1 MTIGEIIINY
11 RNAHKLSQREFAKQ
25 CGLSNGTISNIESG
39 VNPRTHEILAPNL
52 TTINQLAKGM
62 NMSIN
67 NLIEVADDVPIS
79 LYAEFENNSFDPP
92 LTANETHLLD
102 YYRNFNEE
110 GQEKLLDT
118 AYDMSQLDRYKK
130 RDESDV
136 AEEA

>member
-1 MTIGEIIINY
+1 
-11 RNAHKLSQREFAKQ
+11 
-25 CGLSNGTISNIESG
+25 
-39 VNPRTHEILAPNL
+39 
-52 TTINQLAKGM
+52 
-62 NMSIN
+62 MSIAEN
-67 NLIEVADDVPIS
+67 IKQLRMLHKMNQVEFGIIAGVSDKAVSSWETGEKTPRIGAIQKIADHFGILKSDIIEDKP
-79 LYAEFENNSFDPP
+79 EDPP